1 MDMPDALSADIGRHA
16 QAGLAPVR
24 VDLLHNDGA
33 LRVEQPIRTQLCFD
47 PACDPTAPAMT
58 PRHSPNERCKSPRP
72 TSTAATLWPAVMIPA
87 TGRRGAAMSR
97 PRVLAFAAKE
107 FGEMVPP
114 TLFFMV
120 GFNLIVLTG
129 HLLVDDYRRQLFNY
143 MLATTTALLVGK
155 SVLLANALPFLR
167 RLDRA
172 PLVAPIL
179 FKTLVYFTVVLIVR
193 FIEEVVEYWVGGGGL
208 NGTLAHLQEEFA
220 WRRFAAVQ
228 IWIFVLFLVYTTAA
242 ELDELFGHGGLR
254 RILFGRSA
262 ADFDLRRRPRTHT
275 GEEPRDG
282 ATSVQRHRA
291 VEAARA
297 PDPAGPRKDPRI
309 AGGHRASG
317 GSP

>member
-1 MDMPDALSADIGRHA
+1 
-16 QAGLAPVR
+16 
-24 VDLLHNDGA
+24 
-33 LRVEQPIRTQLCFD
+33 
-47 PACDPTAPAMT
+47 
-58 PRHSPNERCKSPRP
+58 
-72 TSTAATLWPAVMIPA
+72 
-87 TGRRGAAMSR
+87 MSR

-167 RLDRA
+167 RFDRA
-172 PLVAPIL
+172 PLAAPIL

-193 FIEEVVEYWVGGGGL
+193 FIEGVVEYWVGGGGL
-208 NGTLAHLQEEFA
+208 DGTLAHLQEEFA
-220 WRRFAAVQ
+220 WRRFVAVQ

-242 ELDELFGHGGLR
+242 ELDGLFGHGGLR
-254 RILFGRSA
+254 RVLFERPA
-262 ADFDLRRRPRTHT
+262 ADLELRRRPRTHT
-275 GEEPRDG
+275 GEEPQDG
-282 ATSVQRHRA
+282 ATSARTRQA
-291 VEAARA
+291 VEAVRA
-297 PDPAGPRKDPRI
+297 PDPADPRI
-309 AGGHRASG
+309 AGGHRAPG